1 MTVEPGL
8 DVEPCLGRYLA
19 DMSDLVI
26 AGWTGRD
33 VESLEKHIRELEEVG
48 VPRPA
53 SVPCFYRVSVSQLTM
68 DTGVQF
74 LGSESSGEIEVVLY
88 GTEEGMMIGVGS
100 DHTDRK
106 VETYSV
112 SVSKQMCAK
121 PVSSKVWRY
130 DEVADHFDELLLRSR
145 ISENGVE
152 THYQEGSVAAMRR
165 PEELIGLCFDGA
177 AALPAGTAM
186 FCGTLPVI
194 GRIRSADMF
203 LGELEDPVLKRK
215 ISLEYRVETL
225 PVVT

>member
-1 MTVEPGL
+1 MTVELGL
-8 DVEPCLGRYLA
+8 NEEPDHGRC
-19 DMSDLVI
+19 SVIVNDLVI

-53 SVPCFYRVSVSQLTM
+53 SIPCFYRVSADRISTAA
-68 DTGVQF
+68 GVQC
-74 LGSESSGEIEVVLY
+74 LGNESSGEVEFVLY
-88 GTEEGMMIGVGS
+88 GTEDGMLIGVGS

-112 SVSKQMCAK
+112 AVSKQMCAK
-121 PVSSKVWRY
+121 PVSSKAWRY

-152 THYQEGSVAAMRR
+152 TLYQDGSVSAMRR
-165 PEELIGLCFDGA
+165 PEELIDLRFDGA
-177 AALPAGTAM
+177 AELPAGTAM
-186 FCGTLPVI
+186 FCGTLAAI
-194 GRIRSADMF
+194 GGVRPADRF
-203 LGELEDPVLKRK
+203 EGEIEDPVLKRK
-215 ISLEYRVETL
+215 ISFGYSVETL